1 MLSSAADACHLRDAG
16 CEDHR
21 GVGSPRKKTW
31 TIKMRLRLERGA
43 VCRGEDRDL
52 ENLLFALQPFLRE
65 KKKIK
70 SGKKGGVE
78 KSICVREMRGARC
91 VREDRRKLLV
101 RRRR

>member
-65 KKKIK
+65 KKKK
-70 SGKKGGVE
+70 SKAEKRGVS
-78 KSICVREMRGARC
+78 KSPFA
-91 VREDRRKLLV
+91 
-101 RRRR
+101 